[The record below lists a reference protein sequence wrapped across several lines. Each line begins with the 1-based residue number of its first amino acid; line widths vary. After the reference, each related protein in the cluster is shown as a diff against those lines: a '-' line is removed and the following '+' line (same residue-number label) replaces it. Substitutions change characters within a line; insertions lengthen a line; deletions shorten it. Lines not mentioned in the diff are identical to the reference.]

1 MMERGCTQ
9 IKGQERPLIVDSV
22 YFCICFSVLFLSIN
36 TDILV
41 RMRDIVLLCAIV
53 ATLPSAGLLAAAC
66 ASVSFSICMRG
77 A

>member
-41 RMRDIVLLCAIV
+41 KEEFIAMSNVRCE
-53 ATLPSAGLLAAAC
+53 
-66 ASVSFSICMRG
+66 
-77 A
+77 